1 MTISVTKKPLDDIF
15 NHPLVAALLS
25 RGTTLVEGRI
35 QSFPGG
41 SVIWNIIKP
50 YAAQLAQLAGG
61 YLQNPGEQQIA
72 RARKISE
79 LCSCMTM
86 TFRKELDAIYQ
97 QLIETMKQNRLRW
110 LKERRDS
117 LTDNASLEERE
128 AQKTK
133 LNSTLQTARELCDAI
148 RIEEENSK

>member
-1 MTISVTKKPLDDIF
+1 
-15 NHPLVAALLS
+15 
-25 RGTTLVEGRI
+25 
-35 QSFPGG
+35 
-41 SVIWNIIKP
+41 
-50 YAAQLAQLAGG
+50 
-61 YLQNPGEQQIA
+61 
-72 RARKISE
+72 
-79 LCSCMTM
+79 MTM